1 MPLFYFI
8 LFIYILP
15 LISIIINCFNG
26 ERFLRTAIDSVYNQD
41 FDDWE
46 IIFWDNASTDDSA
59 LIAKSYGRQ
68 LKYYSNKKTTS
79 LGKARNMALKMAT
92 GKYIAFLDCD
102 DVFLPGKLRKQV
114 SQMEGNNFALSYS
127 DATVIDE
134 FNRKIRKIKTKNN
147 SGYIFGNLLR
157 HYEIVMA
164 SVMIRRQVLEKEGFE
179 FAEELKYC
187 PDYNL
192 FMKIASCYTICVIN
206 DNIVNYRRIN
216 GSLSSQSV
224 DIASSEIKFTLDYIF
239 SSNPELK
246 SRFHLEAAMAYDK
259 LHYYDSVAKI
269 YDNNKLEAR
278 KHIIKVIFKRWQYFL
293 LYLLL
298 LLPFPT
304 KIILMLLRR

>member
-114 SQMEGNNFALSYS
+114 SQME
-127 DATVIDE
+127 VI
-134 FNRKIRKIKTKNN
+134 
-147 SGYIFGNLLR
+147 
-157 HYEIVMA
+157 
-164 SVMIRRQVLEKEGFE
+164 
-179 FAEELKYC
+179 
-187 PDYNL
+187 
-192 FMKIASCYTICVIN
+192 
-206 DNIVNYRRIN
+206 
-216 GSLSSQSV
+216 
-224 DIASSEIKFTLDYIF
+224 TLPY
-239 SSNPELK
+239 
-246 SRFHLEAAMAYDK
+246 H
-259 LHYYDSVAKI
+259 
-269 YDNNKLEAR
+269 
-278 KHIIKVIFKRWQYFL
+278 
-293 LYLLL
+293 
-298 LLPFPT
+298 
-304 KIILMLLRR
+304 ILMQQ